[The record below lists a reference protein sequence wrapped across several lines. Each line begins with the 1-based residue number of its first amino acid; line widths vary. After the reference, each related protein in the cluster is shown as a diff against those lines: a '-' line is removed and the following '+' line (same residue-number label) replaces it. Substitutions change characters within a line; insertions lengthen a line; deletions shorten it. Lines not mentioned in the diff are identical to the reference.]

1 MRTRRWLT
9 VPAAAVA
16 LGSGLLVTACGGGS
30 PDTASSATLQ
40 DEAPNAV
47 DPARFTT
54 VVDNPFLPLAP
65 GTRMTYEGR
74 SGEGLERIVV
84 EVTRDTRTVMGVT
97 CLVVRDTVT
106 VGGNVVEDTY
116 DWYAQDGDGN
126 VWYFGEAT
134 TAYEKGKPQSTE
146 GSWEAGVDGARPGIV
161 MKAQP
166 AVGESYRQEYYR
178 GHAEDRADVLSL
190 TATASVPYGTFRDM
204 VMTRDYTPLEPDL
217 VEHKYY
223 ARGVGFVLEEE
234 VEGGDTRLE
243 LVKVERA

>member
-1 MRTRRWLT
+1 MAFGLCLL
-9 VPAAAVA
+9 PAACGD
-16 LGSGLLVTACGGGS
+16 GSSG
-30 PDTASSATLQ
+30 TASSGT
-40 DEAPNAV
+40 APEEPPGPV
-47 DPARFTT
+47 DPARFTR

-74 SGEGLERIVV
+74 TDEGLERIVV
-84 EVTRDTRTVMGVT
+84 EVTPATRTVMGVT

-106 VGGNVVEDTY
+106 VGGEVVEDTF
-116 DWYAQDGDGN
+116 DWYAQDLDGN

-134 TAYEKGKPQSTE
+134 TAYEKGKPAGTE

-161 MKAQP
+161 MKAHP
-166 AVGESYRQEYYR
+166 EVGESYRQEYYR

-190 TATASVPYGTFRDM
+190 TATATVPFGSFRDA
-204 VMTRDYTPLEPDL
+204 VMTRDYTPLEPDK

-234 VEGGDTRLE
+234 VEGGDTRVE
-243 LVKVERA
+243 LVRVERA